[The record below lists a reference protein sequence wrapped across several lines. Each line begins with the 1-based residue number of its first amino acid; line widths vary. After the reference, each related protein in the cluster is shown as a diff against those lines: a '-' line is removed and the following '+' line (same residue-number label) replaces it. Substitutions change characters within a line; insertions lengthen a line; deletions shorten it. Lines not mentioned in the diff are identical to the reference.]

1 MYGRYPPG
9 NHRNPY
15 PATPAY
21 KVTGEAVR
29 FYPHPGLAFFQG
41 FQSQPHNHGHG
52 FITNCIH
59 HISNNNTPAVENPAY
74 LSNKSR
80 TYSFLL

>member
-29 FYPHPGLAFFQG
+29 IFYPHPGLAFFQG
-41 FQSQPHNHGHG
+41 FQKVSP
-52 FITNCIH
+52 IIRAMVLLSNCIS
-59 HISNNNTPAVENPAY
+59 HISNNNT
-74 LSNKSR
+74 S
-80 TYSFLL
+80 

>member
-29 FYPHPGLAFFQG
+29 IFIRIRVLRFSG
-41 FQSQPHNHGHG
+41 FP
-52 FITNCIH
+52 
-59 HISNNNTPAVENPAY
+59 
-74 LSNKSR
+74 KSAP
-80 TYSFLL
+80 

>member
-29 FYPHPGLAFFQG
+29 IFIRIRVLLFF
-41 FQSQPHNHGHG
+41 HG
-52 FITNCIH
+52 F
-59 HISNNNTPAVENPAY
+59 
-74 LSNKSR
+74 KSAP
-80 TYSFLL
+80 